1 MYYEIESHLQM
12 KPLIFDEEKLTVGDD
27 IYPYDEIEDL
37 QITRATIF
45 STFGIL
51 TLTTKAGKKVQI
63 PFARSDMTKLKRAMR
78 ELEHEMS
85 LREARREAAD
95 EPYQSASQSASQS
108 TSQATSQAAPQ
119 MAREPIQYDPY
130 EEVKK
135 LKELLDMG
143 IVTEEEFQKKKKE
156 LLGL

>member
-12 KPLIFDEEKLTVGDD
+12 KPLVFDEEKLTVGDD

-95 EPYQSASQSASQS
+95 EPYQPASQSASQS
-108 TSQATSQAAPQ
+108 TSQAAPQ
-119 MAREPIQYDPY
+119 TAREPIQYDPY

>member
-1 MYYEIESHLQM
+1 M

-95 EPYQSASQSASQS
+95 EPYQSASQS
-108 TSQATSQAAPQ
+108 TSQAAPQ
-119 MAREPIQYDPY
+119 TAREPIQYDPY

>member
-12 KPLIFDEEKLTVGDD
+12 KPLVFDEEKLTVGDD

-95 EPYQSASQSASQS
+95 EPYQPASQSASQS
-108 TSQATSQAAPQ
+108 TSQAAPQ
-119 MAREPIQYDPY
+119 TAREPIQYDPY

-143 IVTEEEFQKKKKE
+143 IVTEEEFQKKKKD